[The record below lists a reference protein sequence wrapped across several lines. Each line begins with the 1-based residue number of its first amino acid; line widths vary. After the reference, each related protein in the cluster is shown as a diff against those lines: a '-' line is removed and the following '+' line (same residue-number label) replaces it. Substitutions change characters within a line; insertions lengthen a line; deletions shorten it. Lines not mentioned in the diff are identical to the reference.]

1 MQMPLLEQGIA
12 WLQNRYSYL
21 IIYQNLSIKLSLILL
36 LQIFMNTKYNIE
48 IKEQGIKLEKS
59 ELTRL
64 MCDNSKL
71 INNSNWKLE
80 NSLA

>member
-1 MQMPLLEQGIA
+1 MPLLEQGIA
-12 WLQNRYSYL
+12 WLQSKYSYL

>member
-1 MQMPLLEQGIA
+1 
-12 WLQNRYSYL
+12 
-21 IIYQNLSIKLSLILL
+21 
-36 LQIFMNTKYNIE
+36 MNTKYNIE

-80 NSLA
+80 NSLDQGLKKTINWFLKNDLDINTQNYYV